1 MIENIFTILT
11 ELLYENFIIAVL
23 SAFVWGLLSILLS
36 PCHLSSIPLIIGY
49 LSSYDNLNIKK
60 SITLSLIFAT
70 GILITIA
77 IIGLITYS
85 LGRLMGDIGT
95 IGNYLVAIVFFVVG
109 LYLLDVIKLSFGN
122 VINVGKSNNKG
133 LFSALILGLLFG
145 IGLGPCTFAFMA
157 PVLAIVF
164 QFANE
169 KPIYSFS
176 LLISFAL
183 GHIILIVV
191 AGSMVSLVQKY
202 LNWSEKSLANKVIKR
217 ICGVLVIIGGF
228 YSIFITL

>member
-1 MIENIFTILT
+1 MIENIFTFLT
-11 ELLYENFIIAVL
+11 ELLYQNLFIAIL

-60 SITLSLIFAT
+60 SITLSFAFAI

-77 IIGLITYS
+77 MIGLITYS
-85 LGRLMGDIGT
+85 LGRLMGDVGIV
-95 IGNYLVAIVFFVVG
+95 GNYLVAIVFFVVG

-122 VINVGKSNNKG
+122 GINLGKSNSKG
-133 LFSALILGLLFG
+133 LLSALILGLLFG

-169 KPIYSFS
+169 KPIYSFF
-176 LLISFAL
+176 LLLSFAL

-191 AGSMVSLVQKY
+191 AGSMISLVQKY
-202 LNWSEKSLANKVIKR
+202 LNWSEKSLTNKVIKK